1 MHLTESSNNPLVS
14 MVLTTYNQGE
24 LAVAALESLFDQTYR
39 PIEIIVSDDCST
51 NGTAEMLEKCVLQH
65 KRDFKGGRVVFN
77 KNTQDLGIVRNS
89 EKAFRLAEGALII
102 SCGGDDISYP
112 QRAEIIVK
120 KWNDSGRV
128 ATVIHHGF
136 RPVSLSGEPTGEKW
150 WKVSLAHPIGAAMA
164 FSPIVV
170 TEFPAVV
177 ETSGFEDN
185 IFARRGYMLGDALFF
200 DDVLVDYRRGA
211 GVTSTGAMASIR
223 TKISRAMAASARQN
237 IIDLGNIRQRI
248 SEQRFQEVLDM
259 TSALK
264 HQYELELGIYTSK
277 TALGR
282 MYALKEYRKIQPVGG
297 RALINVY
304 LPAIFPLLK
313 PVIDIA
319 RKIKVKFI
327 SREVRL

>member
-1 MHLTESSNNPLVS
+1 
-14 MVLTTYNQGE
+14 
-24 LAVAALESLFDQTYR
+24 
-39 PIEIIVSDDCST
+39 
-51 NGTAEMLEKCVLQH
+51 
-65 KRDFKGGRVVFN
+65 
-77 KNTQDLGIVRNS
+77 
-89 EKAFRLAEGALII
+89 
-102 SCGGDDISYP
+102 
-112 QRAEIIVK
+112 
-120 KWNDSGRV
+120 
-128 ATVIHHGF
+128 
-136 RPVSLSGEPTGEKW
+136 
-150 WKVSLAHPIGAAMA
+150 
-164 FSPIVV
+164 
-170 TEFPAVV
+170 
-177 ETSGFEDN
+177 
-185 IFARRGYMLGDALFF
+185 MLGDALFF

-223 TKISRAMAASARQN
+223 TRISRAMAASARQN

-297 RALINVY
+297 GGRALINVY